1 MKLAS
6 VIAILTF
13 AALPGLQAT
22 PIDLT
27 ATNIF
32 FDCVGRVPCG
42 SYEISGPGFQGDMDG
57 NVLAT
62 TSPGGTMELQFL
74 GGRTLTVGNTTYG
87 NATDEPSMITNGPVV
102 IAEMTTTT
110 LNPDG
115 EWSASGPATATG
127 EITVCFISALPS
139 GDYICDPGLA
149 FAIINL
155 PGLSGTFYESWYDVA
170 GNPFGPVIDVRS
182 GSLSATIT
190 PEPLSAGIAFAGLL
204 FLVAYCKCQSKH
216 LRALRDRFT
225 VEARV

>member
-13 AALPGLQAT
+13 GGLPGLQAT

-32 FDCVGRVPCG
+32 FDCGAWAPCG
-42 SYEISGPGFQGDMDG
+42 AYEISGPGFQGDMYG
-57 NVLAT
+57 GLTST
-62 TSPGGTMELQFL
+62 TSPGGAMELQL
-74 GGRTLTVGNTTYG
+74 SGEGTLTVGNTTYG
-87 NATDEPSMITNGPVV
+87 NATGEMIANGPAV
-102 IAEMTTTT
+102 IADMTIMP
-110 LNPDG
+110 LGG
-115 EWSASGPATATG
+115 EWTASGPATATG
-127 EITVCFISALPS
+127 EITVCFNSALPS
-139 GDYICDPGLA
+139 GDICDPGLA

-155 PGLSGTFYESWYDVA
+155 PGLSGMFYEHWA
-170 GNPFGPVIDVRS
+170 GTGGNPNSPIFFEVRS
-182 GSLSATIT
+182 GWLVAT